1 MNYSARE
8 SFAKNL
14 RKYANRNG
22 KTQADIAAHMKV
34 SSSTVSDWFNGVKYP
49 RPDKMQKL
57 ADYFGIL
64 MSDLQRSEDEFISP
78 TVTEDVVV
86 FPVIGEVAAGF
97 EHIAVEDW
105 TGDKIEVPR
114 SMLHGRKK
122 EDFFVLSVVGDSM
135 YPLYLPGDKVL
146 VLKQSTVNHPGDVGV
161 IRYDGDKASLKK
173 LEYAAGENWLRMVP
187 INPLY
192 PPQTI
197 TGADLERCEIIGI
210 PTLLV
215 REIK

>member
-1 MNYSARE
+1 MDVKDLIKDRRLALGLSMEEVGRKVGVSKQTIQKWE
-8 SFAKNL
+8 S
-14 RKYANRNG
+14 G
-22 KTQADIAAHMKV
+22 KISNMKRSNVAALSKVLDI
-34 SSSTVSDWFNGVKYP
+34 P
-49 RPDKMQKL
+49 
-57 ADYFGIL
+57 I
-64 MSDLQRSEDEFISP
+64 SDLMGWTTDESLVPPAI
-78 TVTEDVVV
+78 TEDVVV

-114 SMLHGRKK
+114 SMLRGRKK

>member
-1 MNYSARE
+1 MNIGQRIKERRKLLGLTADALG
-8 SFAKNL
+8 AKLGKDRSTIYRYEKGDIENL
-14 RKYANRNG
+14 PL
-22 KTQADIAAHMKV
+22 DILEPIAAALDTTPQQLMGWD
-34 SSSTVSDWFNGVKYP
+34 STLP
-49 RPDKMQKL
+49 
-57 ADYFGIL
+57 
-64 MSDLQRSEDEFISP
+64 SP

-97 EHIAVEDW
+97 EHIAAEEW
-105 TGDKIEVPR
+105 TGDKIEVPK

-146 VLKQSTVNHPGDVGV
+146 VLKQSTVNHSGDVGV
-161 IRYDGDKASLKK
+161 IRYDSDKSSLKK
-173 LEYAAGENWLRMVP
+173 LEYATGENWLRMVP